1 MEASHVYFRDCPWQT
16 DGQSADNGRIF
27 DEGEVGATG
36 HSAVELREVE
46 YSDIDFSRWNRN
58 SPAGTEHAQ
67 EATETEYAELQ
78 KDGNRQ
84 EPEENSGDSEEDVAV
99 AIDEEETEQWMSVKG
114 ATPGRKRVTYSNAN
128 AKTEDNYNIDCLKAW
143 EGGLL
148 FSKDV
153 T

>member
-27 DEGEVGATG
+27 DEGEAG
-36 HSAVELREVE
+36 AVEPREVE

-58 SPAGTEHAQ
+58 GPAGGEHLQ
-67 EATETEYAELQ
+67 EAAETEYAELQ
-78 KDGNRQ
+78 KDGNIQ
-84 EPEENSGDSEEDVAV
+84 EPEENSGEESEEDVAV
-99 AIDEEETEQWMSVKG
+99 AIDEEETEQWTSVKG
-114 ATPGRKRVTYSNAN
+114 AGPRRKSFMYSNAN
-128 AKTEDNYNIDCLKAW
+128 AKTDDNYNIDCLKAW